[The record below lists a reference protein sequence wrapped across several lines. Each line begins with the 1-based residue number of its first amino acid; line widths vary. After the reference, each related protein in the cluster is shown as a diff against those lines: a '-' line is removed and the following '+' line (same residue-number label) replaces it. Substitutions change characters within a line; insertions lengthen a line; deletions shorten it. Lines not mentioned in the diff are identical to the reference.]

1 MQNTHSTLLVLSP
14 DKTLAEKRERELQE
28 RLAEKKAAMS
38 PQEIQDVIRAT
49 RALKERQQ
57 SPESEEALRTIPV
70 LGLSDIRR
78 ETYELPLSVRE
89 IEGTT
94 VLFSDIETN
103 GIVYLNLYFDA
114 QTVPQEYLP
123 YAYLLSELLGNVDTS
138 EHTYAELANYKN
150 LYTGGVAYELTTY
163 TRNGEP
169 DSNLPKFRIKAKVLR
184 EKLPQLFLLLD
195 EVLNRSR
202 FTDAKRIR
210 ELLEQEQASME
221 VNLQRSAHQV
231 VASRLAGY
239 IHEAGRYA
247 DEGGL
252 PFYQFIRD
260 LLQHFDEALPK
271 MQAVFQELM
280 PRLFNQHRLII
291 SVTEREE
298 GYPAI
303 EQGFRKFRQ
312 TLSAKEFA
320 PETYHW
326 TLQALNEGLFS
337 SSRVQYVSKGAN
349 FIQLGYPFTGS
360 MHVLETI
367 LRYGYFWTKIRVQ
380 GGAYGAFTNFNRN
393 GMMYFGSYRDPNL
406 RETLDVFDGTAAY
419 LRQFSASDREM
430 DKFII
435 GTMSVID
442 TPLTPQMKGNA
453 AATCWLRGI
462 SRADRQKNREQ
473 ILDTRQ
479 EDIRNLAETIDAC
492 MKQNVFCVF
501 GGQEKLEEERSLFG
515 TIKPAL

>member
-1 MQNTHSTLLVLSP
+1 
-14 DKTLAEKRERELQE
+14 
-28 RLAEKKAAMS
+28 
-38 PQEIQDVIRAT
+38 
-49 RALKERQQ
+49 
-57 SPESEEALRTIPV
+57 
-70 LGLSDIRR
+70 
-78 ETYELPLSVRE
+78 
-89 IEGTT
+89 
-94 VLFSDIETN
+94 
-103 GIVYLNLYFDA
+103 
-114 QTVPQEYLP
+114 
-123 YAYLLSELLGNVDTS
+123 
-138 EHTYAELANYKN
+138 
-150 LYTGGVAYELTTY
+150 
-163 TRNGEP
+163 
-169 DSNLPKFRIKAKVLR
+169 
-184 EKLPQLFLLLD
+184 
-195 EVLNRSR
+195 
-202 FTDAKRIR
+202 
-210 ELLEQEQASME
+210 
-221 VNLQRSAHQV
+221 
-231 VASRLAGY
+231 
-239 IHEAGRYA
+239 
-247 DEGGL
+247 
-252 PFYQFIRD
+252 
-260 LLQHFDEALPK
+260 

-312 TLSAKEFA
+312 TLSAREFA

-453 AATCWLRGI
+453 AATCWFRGI

-501 GGQEKLEEERSLFG
+501 GGQENWKRSGRCLVRLSRRFDVYPMLTGSEQSSLYMICAERTLTFRVYHVIMSK
-515 TIKPAL
+515 TRNN

>member
-1 MQNTHSTLLVLSP
+1 
-14 DKTLAEKRERELQE
+14 
-28 RLAEKKAAMS
+28 
-38 PQEIQDVIRAT
+38 
-49 RALKERQQ
+49 
-57 SPESEEALRTIPV
+57 
-70 LGLSDIRR
+70 
-78 ETYELPLSVRE
+78 
-89 IEGTT
+89 
-94 VLFSDIETN
+94 
-103 GIVYLNLYFDA
+103 
-114 QTVPQEYLP
+114 
-123 YAYLLSELLGNVDTS
+123 
-138 EHTYAELANYKN
+138 
-150 LYTGGVAYELTTY
+150 
-163 TRNGEP
+163 
-169 DSNLPKFRIKAKVLR
+169 
-184 EKLPQLFLLLD
+184 
-195 EVLNRSR
+195 
-202 FTDAKRIR
+202 
-210 ELLEQEQASME
+210 
-221 VNLQRSAHQV
+221 
-231 VASRLAGY
+231 
-239 IHEAGRYA
+239 
-247 DEGGL
+247 
-252 PFYQFIRD
+252 
-260 LLQHFDEALPK
+260 
-271 MQAVFQELM
+271 
-280 PRLFNQHRLII
+280 
-291 SVTEREE
+291 
-298 GYPAI
+298 
-303 EQGFRKFRQ
+303 
-312 TLSAKEFA
+312 
-320 PETYHW
+320 
-326 TLQALNEGLFS
+326 
-337 SSRVQYVSKGAN
+337 
-349 FIQLGYPFTGS
+349 